1 MKLKPLV
8 WFLLAVVSVACVR
21 LGMEDGN
28 LVVLIGLAAIL
39 LLGPWALLGLVVLAA
54 KGLHRSPSVPGRR
67 WIFFATYGLGL
78 VLMGLFLGVL
88 HP

>member
-8 WFLLAVVSVACVR
+8 WVLLAVVSVACVW

-39 LLGPWALLGLVVLAA
+39 LLGPWAILGLVVLAA
-54 KGLHRSPSVPGRR
+54 KDLHRSPGVHGRR

-78 VLMGLFLGVL
+78 VLMELFLGVL
-88 HP
+88 QR